1 MTKKKTKKDNLK
13 LINQCPIISA
23 PVNIKRSTSF
33 QTITR
38 LVGLW
43 IVGWKASEGKEG
55 EGEERGGR
63 EGGDGGGMVYRM
75 QNSRGWP
82 SHYGSRKKSALY

>member
-1 MTKKKTKKDNLK
+1 M
-13 LINQCPIISA
+13 
-23 PVNIKRSTSF
+23 
-33 QTITR
+33 
-38 LVGLW
+38 GLW

-63 EGGDGGGMVYRM
+63 EGGDGGGLVYRM

-82 SHYGSRKKSALY
+82 SHYGALVLHCIDAKRFPGCVWKT